1 MDRNDL
7 QELHYITP
15 IENITSIMQCGIL
28 SHRRARRLRH
38 HSIAMQDIQDKR
50 RKRSVPGGKP
60 LHEYVNLYIHARNP
74 MMFKRHIH
82 HREICV
88 LRISTDVLDL
98 ANVVIADGNAASDY
112 TAFWPS
118 PSGLSYVDGDV
129 VFAEYWTHEDQIEEW
144 RRKRIKCAEVL
155 VPDRIDPR
163 FIIGVYVSCED
174 AKHAIEKMGVALDI
188 TINAH
193 LFFQG

>member
-1 MDRNDL
+1 MDRDDL

-15 IENITSIMQCGIL
+15 IENIPSIMKYGIL
-28 SHRRARRLRH
+28 SHRRAKRLRH
-38 HSIAMQDIQDKR
+38 QSIAMEDIQGIRDGK
-50 RKRSVPGGKP
+50 SVPRGRR

-74 MMFKRHIH
+74 MMFKRRDRHQ
-82 HREICV
+82 EISV

-98 ANVVIADGNAASDY
+98 PNVVIADGNAASDY

-118 PSGLSYVDGDV
+118 PRGLSHVNRDV
-129 VFAEYWTHEDQIEEW
+129 VFAEYWTHTDPIEEW
-144 RRKRIKCAEVL
+144 KHKRIKCAEVL
-155 VPDRIDPR
+155 VPDEVEPK

-174 AKHAIEKMGVALDI
+174 AKYAIERMGIALEI

-193 LFFQG
+193 LFFQD